1 MDARS
6 IEARP
11 WLALAL
17 LAACGG
23 GARSGS
29 SNSSGGGNNSSGAA
43 ARPGAPDPGLANR
56 ATPGDATAP
65 TAPVPPLPGGGER
78 AYLTDDRGLVEVSTA
93 GGSQVLVPTAGW
105 CNVDARANVV
115 WFLAEDGLHAF
126 DLADRRART
135 ITRGTL
141 GELEVIIDWG
151 REQLGG
157 ESAILFDVGIALKLA
172 GPGKPALEMVMGCD
186 GDRMFY
192 CYEEGLKKPLAR
204 VVELQRLAGT
214 IQLVDPDYVA
224 QLAARGKRA
233 SLWSPPAPRTPPRRK
248 PVVDVKRCEDR
259 SRCGALIEVPASPLW
274 LVHTYNGRGDYYH
287 ENRELWDPATGKYV
301 HLAGGKLVWSKDA
314 PPVPNNETDYRGMR
328 ISPLG
333 VLSYQGAVFDSAR
346 VYYTPSDPEYGGGSS
361 CGWAGGGWRVDGP
374 TDGFHH

>member
-1 MDARS
+1 MHFRKPTL
-6 IEARP
+6 ITLI
-11 WLALAL
+11 LACL
-17 LAACGG
+17 LASIGVRAQELVQPTPH
-23 GARSGS
+23 
-29 SNSSGGGNNSSGAA
+29 AA
-43 ARPGAPDPGLANR
+43 QA
-56 ATPGDATAP
+56 
-65 TAPVPPLPGGGER
+65 
-78 AYLTDDRGLVEVSTA
+78 
-93 GGSQVLVPTAGW
+93 
-105 CNVDARANVV
+105 
-115 WFLAEDGLHAF
+115 
-126 DLADRRART
+126 
-135 ITRGTL
+135 
-141 GELEVIIDWG
+141 
-151 REQLGG
+151 
-157 ESAILFDVGIALKLA
+157 
-172 GPGKPALEMVMGCD
+172 
-186 GDRMFY
+186 
-192 CYEEGLKKPLAR
+192 
-204 VVELQRLAGT
+204 
-214 IQLVDPDYVA
+214 
-224 QLAARGKRA
+224 
-233 SLWSPPAPRTPPRRK
+233 PAPAAEPKGEPAQPPKRK